1 MRRITSCLVCSSD
14 DLASSP
20 AIVAPFIREYALG
33 GAGRPEVPTH
43 AVLLTCASCEMD
55 FYDLRYDDDEIAALY
70 AGYRGERYFT
80 LRHHFEPLYTRKY
93 NDNNGRDSAAIDTR
107 KRTVQ
112 ALVTEAL
119 GTKTITSVLDFGGDA
134 GQFIP
139 DFEGAARYVLEVSDV
154 PPEHGVMSVS
164 RLEELEKPVDL
175 VMLAHVLEH
184 VSDPVALL
192 TELTTAVGDGGYLYV
207 EVPLDRPKMPPPW
220 AARLQ
225 ASWVKTVT
233 CNTRLTVAVDAV
245 STPVRVLARGR
256 WIPFTFPRLHEHIN
270 FFSPGALAR
279 TLERGGWHAVAQKQ
293 YAHNTG
299 LFGLSVLG
307 VLATRAV
314 PSTEPA
320 AGKAPP

>member
-33 GAGRPEVPTH
+33 GTGRPEVPTQ
-43 AVLLTCASCEMD
+43 AVLLTCAVCDMV

-70 AGYRGERYFT
+70 SGYRGERYFT
-80 LRHHFEPLYTRKY
+80 LRHHFEPLYTRKL
-93 NDNNGRDSAAIDTR
+93 NDDIRSDPAAIDTR

-119 GTKTITSVLDFGGDA
+119 GNKTITSVLDFGGDA

-139 DFEGAARYVLEVSDV
+139 DFQGATRYVLEVSGV
-154 PPEHGVMSVS
+154 PPESGVTSVS

-184 VSDPVALL
+184 VSDTVALL
-192 TELTTAVGDGGYLYV
+192 TELMTAVGDGGYLYV

-233 CNTRLTVAVDAV
+233 RSTRLTVAVDAV

-256 WIPFTFPRLHEHIN
+256 WIPFTFPRLHEHIT
-270 FFSPGALAR
+270 FFSPGSLAR

-293 YAHNTG
+293 YDHGTG
-299 LFGLSVLG
+299 LFGLSVFG
-307 VLATRAV
+307 VLATRAI
-314 PSTEPA
+314 PATEPP
-320 AGKAPP
+320 AGRASP